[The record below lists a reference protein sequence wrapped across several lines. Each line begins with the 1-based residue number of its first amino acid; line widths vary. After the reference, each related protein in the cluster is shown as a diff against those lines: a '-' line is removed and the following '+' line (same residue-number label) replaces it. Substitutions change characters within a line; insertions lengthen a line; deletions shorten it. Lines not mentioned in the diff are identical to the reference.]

1 MRAADP
7 IDDDGSREKMTRAA
21 RARAHSLA
29 GAGSV

>member
-21 RARAHSLA
+21 RARAHS
-29 GAGSV
+29 